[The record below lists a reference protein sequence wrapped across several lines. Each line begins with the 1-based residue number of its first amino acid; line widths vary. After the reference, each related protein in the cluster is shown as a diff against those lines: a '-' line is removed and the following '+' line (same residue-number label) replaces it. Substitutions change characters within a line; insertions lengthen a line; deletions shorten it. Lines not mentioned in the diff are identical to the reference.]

1 MRIRRRVARHQHQ
14 LQRAFSRLW
23 VGFTLSSSGD
33 GLIYGAVPLMA
44 VVVDPRPLAVSA
56 VAAADSLPWL
66 LLALPA
72 GSFADR
78 FDQGPMMALANTFR
92 AAVILLA
99 ALLIMSDRMTLA
111 ILIIV
116 VLLNAG
122 ARAIYY
128 SSFQA
133 MVPALVDSDSLEHA
147 NGSLTG
153 TESGAEHLVGPIIGT
168 WLFAVRKAIPFLAD
182 AIALAL
188 SAFPFLKLRTK
199 EAEKPQSEESPS
211 VWEGAKLLFADR
223 RLRVLLAMVS
233 CLAGL
238 QGVEAGVLVLLAT
251 TEWGVRT
258 GAYGVFLAVGALGN
272 VLGSL
277 VANRLVKRFGS
288 AWTLIGTAIAS
299 GAGYLIMASA
309 KSWHLAA
316 PAFFL
321 VGLAVATGSVVATS
335 LRQRLTP
342 QSLMGRVGGA
352 WRGIT
357 WGAAPVGAIA
367 AGTLATIG
375 GLRLPL
381 VLAGILQ
388 CAVALV
394 LARPLLRSIRA
405 GAGPSAATDAH
416 GVPEEESD
424 PSHHAAGD

>member
-1 MRIRRRVARHQHQ
+1 MRIRRRVARHRHQ
-14 LQRAFSRLW
+14 LQRSFARLW
-23 VGFTLSSSGD
+23 VGFTFSSSGD

-72 GSFADR
+72 GAFADR

-99 ALLIMSDRMTLA
+99 ALLIMSDRMTLV
-111 ILIIV
+111 ILILV

-122 ARAIYY
+122 ARAVYY

-153 TESGAEHLVGPIIGT
+153 TESGAEHLAGPIVGT
-168 WLFAVRKAIPFLAD
+168 WLFAVSEAIPFLAD

-188 SAFPFLKLRTK
+188 SAFPFLKLRSR
-199 EAEKPQSEESPS
+199 EKPESEESPS
-211 VWEGAKLLFADR
+211 IWEGAKLLFADR
-223 RLRVLLAMVS
+223 RLRILLAMVS

-238 QGVEAGVLVLLAT
+238 QGMEAGVLVLLAT
-251 TEWGVRT
+251 TEWGVRS
-258 GAYGVFLAVGALGN
+258 GAYGIFLAVGALGN
-272 VLGSL
+272 VFGSL
-277 VANRLVKRFGS
+277 VADRLVKRFGS
-288 AWTLIGTAIAS
+288 AWTLICTAIAS
-299 GAGYLIMASA
+299 GGGYLIMASA
-309 KSWHLAA
+309 QSWRLAG

-388 CAVALV
+388 CAVAFV

-405 GAGPSAATDAH
+405 GAGPSTETDEH
-416 GVPEEESD
+416 VVTREEND
-424 PSHHAAGD
+424 PSHHAAGG

>member
-14 LQRAFSRLW
+14 LQRSFARLS
-23 VGFTLSSSGD
+23 VGFSFSSTGD
-33 GLIYGAVPLMA
+33 GLLLGAVPLLA
-44 VVVDPRPLAVSA
+44 VAVNPHPLAVSA

-72 GSFADR
+72 GAFADK
-78 FDQGPMMALANTFR
+78 FDQGPLMALANTFR
-92 AAVILLA
+92 AGVILLA
-99 ALLIMSDRMTLA
+99 ALLIMSDHMNLVVL
-111 ILIIV
+111 ILV

-122 ARAIYY
+122 ARAVYY

-133 MVPALVDSDSLEHA
+133 MVPSLVDEGALEHA
-147 NGSLTG
+147 NGLLAS
-153 TESGAEHLVGPIIGT
+153 TESAAEHLAGPIAGS
-168 WLFAVRKAIPFLAD
+168 WLFAVGKAIPFLAD
-182 AIALAL
+182 AIALPL
-188 SAFPFLKLRTK
+188 SAFPFLKLRSK
-199 EAEKPQSEESPS
+199 EKPQIEGAPS
-211 VWEGAKLLFADR
+211 VWEGVKLLFADR
-223 RLRVLLAMVS
+223 RLRILLAIVS

-238 QGVEAGVLVLLAT
+238 QGMEAGVLVLLAT
-251 TEWGVRT
+251 KEWGIRA
-258 GAYGVFLAVGALGN
+258 GAYGIFLAVGALGS
-272 VLGSL
+272 LFGSL
-277 VANRLVKRFGS
+277 AMSRLVRRFGN
-288 AWTLIGTAIAS
+288 AWTLIGTAILS
-299 GAGYLIMASA
+299 GVGYLLMASA
-309 KSWHLAA
+309 RSWHLAG

-321 VGLAVATGSVVATS
+321 VGFAVATGSVAATS

-342 QSLMGRVGGA
+342 QNLMGRVGGA

-388 CAVALV
+388 CAVAIL

-405 GAGPSAATDAH
+405 GAGPGADTDAH
-416 GVPEEESD
+416 VAPREEND